1 MVGVPGFPHADLI
14 GVAGV
19 GGSGCTGVVGVVGL
33 LPPPKRD
40 ANLSWS
46 EARFL
51 MGDAATGAGGTGV
64 KAGPFF
70 PGRAGDEGRGAS
82 FSGLGVG
89 GKAPGMSFSSSVS
102 GAFSCCGGGCLAG
115 SSGTGSSTAGRGV
128 SDAFGVADRSSAGS
142 SVDGAGG
149 FSVEGVP
156 VGVVSLPSASAGV
169 G

>member
-1 MVGVPGFPHADLI
+1 MDNLVLTGVIALPQAGFAGPAGVVEDLVTPAAGLPQADWTGVVGVPGFPHADLI

-51 MGDAATGAGGTGV
+51 IGDAATGAGGTGA

-70 PGRAGDEGRGAS
+70 PGRAGDE
-82 FSGLGVG
+82 
-89 GKAPGMSFSSSVS
+89 
-102 GAFSCCGGGCLAG
+102 
-115 SSGTGSSTAGRGV
+115 
-128 SDAFGVADRSSAGS
+128 
-142 SVDGAGG
+142 
-149 FSVEGVP
+149 
-156 VGVVSLPSASAGV
+156 
-169 G
+169 